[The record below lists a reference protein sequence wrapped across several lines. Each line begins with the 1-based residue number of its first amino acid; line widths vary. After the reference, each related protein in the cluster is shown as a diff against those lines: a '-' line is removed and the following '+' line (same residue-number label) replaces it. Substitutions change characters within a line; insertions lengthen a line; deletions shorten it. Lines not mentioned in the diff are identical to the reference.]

1 MKAESMDSRPI
12 DPVVRDADHEQRDRA
27 KKAAIAGGVG
37 TLIEYYDFSLY
48 GYLAIIM
55 APLFFHAESAAT
67 SLLSALAVFGTAYL
81 MRPLGGLAFGYIG
94 DKFGRRRALLG
105 TLMCMGIGSV
115 AMGLLPTYEQAGV
128 WAVVLLV
135 TIRLLQGF
143 SAGGEVGG
151 SATLISESAP
161 SHLKATYAAFTPL
174 GSTLGFGLAAASAGA
189 VSLITTDEQMN
200 SWGWRL
206 PFLLALPLMLVCL
219 WARRRVD
226 ETYLPDE
233 TAVRDRPLLTLFRT
247 HSRAVT
253 QAVGLSLAIN
263 GTAYICLTY
272 MSIHLTK
279 TLGYDRTA
287 VYWISCLVLVISALG
302 MLVGG
307 RLGDRFGR
315 VRITAVSLVFIS
327 AIAYPAMAAMN
338 LNLLTA
344 AILYLLMML
353 STVGIQ
359 VGVLTLM
366 PLLFDQN
373 VRFTGVATSY
383 NVGVI
388 IAGGSAPLIA
398 VSLVE
403 WTGDDR
409 APAYFVI
416 VTAAIGLL
424 SLFSVT
430 RKSAVSDRH
439 SAT

>member
-1 MKAESMDSRPI
+1 MTAESMDARPI
-12 DPVVRDADHEQRDRA
+12 DPVSRDADLELRLRA
-27 KKAAIAGGVG
+27 RRAAIAGGVG

-48 GYLAIIM
+48 GYLAIVM
-55 APLFFHAESAAT
+55 APLFFHSDSAAT

-94 DKFGRRRALLG
+94 DRFGRRRALLG
-105 TLMCMGIGSV
+105 TLMCMGVGSV

-128 WAVVLLV
+128 WAVILLV
-135 TIRLLQGF
+135 IIRLLQGF

-151 SATLISESAP
+151 SATFISESAP
-161 SHLKATYAAFTPL
+161 KHLKATYAAFTPL
-174 GSTLGFGLAAASAGA
+174 GSTFGFGLAAAAAGA
-189 VSLITTDEQMN
+189 VSLITTDAQMN

-206 PFLLALPLMLVCL
+206 PFLLALPLMVVCL

-233 TAVRDRPLLTLFRT
+233 TEVRERPLLTLFRT
-247 HSRAVT
+247 HSRAVA

-287 VYWISCLVLVISALG
+287 VYWISFGVLVISALG

-307 RLGDRFGR
+307 RLADRFGR

-327 AIAYPAMAAMN
+327 VVSYPAMAGMD
-338 LNLLTA
+338 LNLRTA

-383 NVGVI
+383 NIGVI

-403 WTGDDR
+403 WTGDNR
-409 APAYFVI
+409 APAYFVMA
-416 VTAAIGLL
+416 VAAIGLL
-424 SLFSVT
+424 SLLSIT
-430 RKSAVSDRH
+430 RKSAVSARH